1 MKQKFGTFALVATAL
16 MVPLSIL
23 AGAVTEFF
31 LKRSNPNHID
41 ITLGLAYLRP
51 ILQVG
56 TGVAAILFIV
66 SIVFALIGLKKDSS
80 PQIAKVALLIL
91 LIITLASS
99 GASLLKNRTDKLED
113 AYTNDRVKDFFKV
126 LGR

>member
-1 MKQKFGTFALVATAL
+1 
-16 MVPLSIL
+16 
-23 AGAVTEFF
+23 
-31 LKRSNPNHID
+31 
-41 ITLGLAYLRP
+41 
-51 ILQVG
+51 LQVG